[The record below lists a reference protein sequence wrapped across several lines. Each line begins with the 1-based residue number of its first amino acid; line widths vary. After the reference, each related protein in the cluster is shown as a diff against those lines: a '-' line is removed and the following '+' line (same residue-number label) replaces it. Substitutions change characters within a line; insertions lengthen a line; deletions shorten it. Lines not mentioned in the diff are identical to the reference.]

1 MSLGNSSVATLFH
14 PRLHTSQT
22 FHRHLVTIQT
32 ATESQAVNH
41 EVTDTWADEPLLTA
55 LPCIFANVA
64 GDGAQGV
71 QEHDGAEHVTITK
84 DYRLKLT
91 GLYPAITEG
100 MRAVVRF
107 SHPPHDITGI
117 YDIIGVDHG
126 SQGDVTRLRLE
137 LVSA

>member
-1 MSLGNSSVATLFH
+1 MGLGTNAGSSILH
-14 PRLHTSQT
+14 PRLHTSQN
-22 FHRHLVTIQT
+22 FHRHLVTIQE
-32 ATESQAVNH
+32 ATESKAVNH
-41 EVTDTWADEPLLTA
+41 EVRDAWSDVPLLTA

-64 GDGAQGV
+64 GDGQQVV
-71 QEHDGAEHVTITK
+71 QERDGAEHATITE

-91 GLYPAITEG
+91 SLYPAITVG